1 MRNRTLV
8 FVTVALCALA
18 ASAQI
23 TTPPSGGNQRQTVIQ
38 QIGPVK
44 VSVDYS
50 SPHVHS
56 PQGVD
61 RHGKIWGDLVPYGMV
76 NLGFGTCTECPW
88 RAGANENTVFTTSQ
102 NIEVEG
108 QKLPAGSYALFIL
121 PQKDADWTVIFS
133 KNHTS
138 WGSFFYDPAED
149 ALRVKAKPEKSEYNE
164 VLTYQFPERRL
175 DHATLAMK
183 WEDVA
188 LPIHINVP
196 NATDLY
202 IAQIRNEL
210 RSEPGFTWHGWQTA
224 ARYALDNKRPA
235 EGLAWAD
242 QAVNGKNGIGQAN
255 FQTLA
260 TLADAQEANGK
271 AAEAKATLDAAIH
284 HPTAGVFDLHQLGRQ
299 LLARGKKDDALA
311 LFQLNAKLHPNV
323 WPVNWGLARG
333 YSSLGKYQDALKY
346 AKLALQQAPDDANKK
361 NIEGAMKKLEQ
372 NQDIN

>member
-1 MRNRTLV
+1 MRNRTLF
-8 FVTVALCALA
+8 FVAVALCALA

-23 TTPPSGGNQRQTVIQ
+23 TTPPDGGNQRQTVIQ

-44 VSVDYS
+44 VSIDYS

-61 RHGKIWGDLVPYGMV
+61 RHGKIWGDLVPYGMA

-88 RAGANENTVFTTSQ
+88 RGGANENTVFTTSQ
-102 NIEVEG
+102 DIEVEG
-108 QKLPAGSYALFIL
+108 QKLPAGSYAFFIV

-164 VLTYQFPERRL
+164 VLTYQFPERRV

-183 WEDVA
+183 WEDLA

-202 IAQIRNEL
+202 IAQMRNEL
-210 RSEPGFTWHGWQTA
+210 RSEPGFTWQGWQKA
-224 ARYALDNKRPA
+224 ARYALDNKRTA

-271 AAEAKATLDAAIH
+271 TAEAKATFDQAIH

-333 YSSLGKYQDALKY
+333 YSSVGKYQDALKY

-361 NIEGAMKKLEQ
+361 NIDGAMKKLEQ